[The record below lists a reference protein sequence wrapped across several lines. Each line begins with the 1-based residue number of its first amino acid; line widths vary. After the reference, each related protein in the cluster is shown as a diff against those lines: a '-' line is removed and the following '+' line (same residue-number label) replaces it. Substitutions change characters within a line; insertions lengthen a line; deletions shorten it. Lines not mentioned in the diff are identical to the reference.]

1 MRTLTI
7 FVLGM
12 LAGWMIAPDKGSN
25 TRNSLRKVIDR
36 FTGEE
41 RGGGLVDTSTTS
53 DKVLRSDQYPSM
65 G

>member
-25 TRNSLRKVIDR
+25 TRNSLRKFMDR
-36 FTGEE
+36 FTGDED
-41 RGGGLVDTSTTS
+41 GGGLVNTSITS
-53 DKVLRSDQYPSM
+53 DKVLHTDQYPSM